1 MSSEYNQYIDTYA
14 TKYPDIDAS
23 IIKDIIESSLSEND
37 QQIYHEDVTDFL
49 DQITNSINKTNKERQ
64 NEIEENFGSEY
75 ASEMKFSSIGKSQN
89 EEVSQTKASNKQSS
103 GLKKLFSF
111 KSNSNSANKFQK
123 FD

>member
-37 QQIYHEDVTDFL
+37 QQIYHEDVTEFL
-49 DQITNSINKTNKERQ
+49 DQIASSINKTNKERM
-64 NEIEENFGSEY
+64 IEMEDNFGSEY

-89 EEVSQTKASNKQSS
+89 NEVSETKESNTQSYS
-103 GLKKLFSF
+103 IKNIF
-111 KSNSNSANKFQK
+111 KFKVAN
-123 FD
+123 